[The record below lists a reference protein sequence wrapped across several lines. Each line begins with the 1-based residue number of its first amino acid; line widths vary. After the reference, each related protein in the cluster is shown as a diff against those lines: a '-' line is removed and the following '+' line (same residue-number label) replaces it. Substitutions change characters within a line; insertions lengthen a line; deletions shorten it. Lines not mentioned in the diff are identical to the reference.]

1 MTPFFFGASPR
12 RLFGVY
18 DPAVRSP
25 SEGLRAAVICNPW
38 GPEYIYAHRALRQL
52 ARRLSLAGFH
62 TLRFDYFGT
71 GNSAGDMVDADLL
84 GWKNDIETAMDE
96 LTDLAGVKQVAL
108 VGLRLGATLAASVVC
123 RRQKG
128 IGALVL
134 WEPIFDGTAYFDGR
148 GEMSASDQN
157 WDNDGPSLRAA
168 ELGGRLEIEGFTLA
182 PTMAE
187 EIRSLDLLATMSA
200 CPSDTKIMIWN
211 HMPRRDNLQRKVEK
225 KCPTVYVNDAPAW
238 TSESS
243 HAGIVPVHAI
253 TRITLWLS
261 QCK

>member
-1 MTPFFFGASPR
+1 LTPIFFGAGPR

-18 DPAVRSP
+18 DPAVRNP

-71 GNSAGDMVDADLL
+71 GDSAGDMVDADLL

-96 LTDLAGVKQVAL
+96 LIDLAGVKRVAL

-123 RRQKG
+123 TRRKE

-134 WEPIFDGTAYFDGR
+134 WEPIFDGKAYFDGLDV
-148 GEMSASDQN
+148 MSASDQN
-157 WDNDGPSLRAA
+157 WDNNGPSLRDA
-168 ELGGRLEIEGFTLA
+168 ELSGGHEIEGFTIA
-182 PTMAE
+182 PRMAE

-200 CPSDTKIMIWN
+200 CPSDTKIMLL
-211 HMPRRDNLQRKVEK
+211 HPMSRDDNLQGAVEK
-225 KCPTVYVNDAPAW
+225 NCPIEYVNDAPVW

-243 HAGIVPVHAI
+243 YAGLVPVNAI
-253 TRITLWLS
+253 NRITFWLS
-261 QCK
+261 QCR

>member
-25 SEGLRAAVICNPW
+25 SEGLRAVVICNPW

-62 TLRFDYFGT
+62 ILRFDYFGT
-71 GNSAGDMVDADLL
+71 GDSAGDMVDADLL

-96 LTDLAGVKQVAL
+96 LMDLAGVKQVGL

-123 RRQKG
+123 KRKKD

-134 WEPIFDGTAYFDGR
+134 WEPVFDGKAYFDGR
-148 GEMSASDQN
+148 GVMSASDQI
-157 WDNDGPSLRAA
+157 WDNNGPSLSAA
-168 ELGGRLEIEGFTLA
+168 ELGGHHEIEGFTVG
-182 PTMAE
+182 PRMAE
-187 EIRSLDLLATMSA
+187 EFRSIDLLATMSA
-200 CPSDTKIMIWN
+200 CPSDTQIMIWN
-211 HMPRRDNLQRKVEK
+211 PMPRRDDLQYAIEK
-225 KCPTVYVNDAPAW
+225 KCPIAYVNDAPIW

-243 HAGIVPVHAI
+243 YAGLAPVHAI